1 MLTEA
6 ETMKLQNRITITH
19 AIIAV
24 AFFVLG
30 EICAY
35 LAFEHAIHQMCS
47 PTDGTQKI
55 VCVLDSKP

>member
-1 MLTEA
+1 
-6 ETMKLQNRITITH
+6 MKLQNRITITH

-55 VCVLDSKP
+55 GCVLDSKP